1 MPYIPAQGICDYCG
15 KDTGEKTN
23 NISITIRDSEDVIF
37 EYWNKGYYC
46 PECAEKLI
54 DGILSS
60 MPVPERYD
68 DDFSDS
74 DKCIELEKEII
85 KEQTDSWK

>member
-15 KDTGEKTN
+15 KDTGENTN
-23 NISITIRDSEDVIF
+23 HISITIRDDNEIIF

-46 PECAEKLI
+46 PKCAEKLI

-60 MPVPERYD
+60 IPVPERYD
-68 DDFSDS
+68 DDFRDESCCLD
-74 DKCIELEKEII
+74 IENKIISSQEK
-85 KEQTDSWK
+85 